1 MQNLGREII
10 VIGAGGCGLMAALV
24 AAKKGARV
32 LLIEK
37 TDKPGG
43 GTAFSSKGIRAAAS
57 RRQRELKIE
66 DDADL
71 YTEDIL
77 RRNNGE
83 SDAVLTRLLAQNSGR
98 VADFLTDEAGI
109 EFQIGEFAFGHSAQR
124 SHSWKEDK
132 TVTDFLFAAV
142 EREKNIEMRFSTP
155 VLGLHRDAD
164 GAVVG
169 VRTNEA
175 IITARKIILAS
186 GGFGASAELLSEYI
200 PKAVGIPFPG
210 HDGSTGDGI
219 KMGLE
224 IGAAVEN
231 MGAFQPY
238 PAYIGP
244 GKRAVPPEVALSGG
258 IMVDAAGRRF
268 VDETR
273 YPGGLGTKMLD
284 LPGKQAYEIFD
295 ERIFQLH
302 RNAPGLRSLGRLF
315 EAGLLLKAETAAK
328 LADKLAIDAE
338 GLQQTIRECNALA
351 AGAEKDAFGR
361 VLPQTLAGPYYG
373 IKVTVALY
381 HTQGGLKVNAK
392 GQVIR
397 ADGSVIPNLYA
408 GGGVAVGVSGKG
420 LEGYLPGNGL
430 LASLGLGMIAAEHAV
445 VSLSENE
452 PGESRGRSGLSS

>member
-1 MQNLGREII
+1 MQNLDRDLI
-10 VIGAGGCGLMAALV
+10 VVGAGGCGLMAALA
-24 AAKKGARV
+24 AAKKVVR
-32 LLIEK
+32 LLLLEK

-43 GTAFSSKGIRAAAS
+43 GTAFSSKGIRAAGS
-57 RRQRELKIE
+57 RRQRELNIK
-66 DDADL
+66 DSAPL
-71 YTEDIL
+71 YAEDIL

-83 SDAVLTRLLAQNSGR
+83 SDATLTRRLTENSGR

-124 SHSWKEDK
+124 SHSWREDK
-132 TVTDFLFAAV
+132 TITDFLFAAV
-142 EREKNIEMRFSTP
+142 ERDKNIDVRFSTP
-155 VLGLHRDAD
+155 VLGLERDAD

-169 VRTNEA
+169 VKTRDA
-175 IITARKIILAS
+175 VLTARKIILAS
-186 GGFGASAELLSEYI
+186 GGFGASTELLSEYI

-210 HDGSTGDGI
+210 HHGSTGDGI

-268 VDETR
+268 VDETH
-273 YPGGLGTKMLD
+273 YPGGLGVKMLD
-284 LPGKQAYEIFD
+284 LPGKEAYEIFD

-315 EAGLLLKAETAAK
+315 DAGLLLKAETPAELAGK
-328 LADKLAIDAE
+328 LGIDAD
-338 GLQQTIRECNALA
+338 GLTQTIRDCNARA
-351 AGAEKDAFGR
+351 THGEKDIFGR
-361 VLPQTLAGPYYG
+361 VLPQPFAGPCYG

-381 HTQGGLKVNAK
+381 HTQGGLKVNTNA
-392 GQVIR
+392 QVLR
-397 ADGSVIPNLYA
+397 ADGSIVPNLYA

-430 LASLGLGMIAAEHAV
+430 LASLGLGMLAAEHAV
-445 VSLSENE
+445 ASLK
-452 PGESRGRSGLSS
+452 GK

>member
-1 MQNLGREII
+1 M

-24 AAKKGARV
+24 AAKKGVRV
-32 LLIEK
+32 LLLEK

-57 RRQRELKIE
+57 RRQHEFKI
-66 DDADL
+66 DDSAAL
-71 YTEDIL
+71 YAQDIL

-83 SDAVLTRLLAQNSGR
+83 SDAVLTQCLAETSSR

-132 TVTDFLFAAV
+132 TITDFLFAAV
-142 EREKNIEMRFSTP
+142 EREKNIELRFSAP
-155 VLGLHRDAD
+155 VLALERDAD

-169 VRTNEA
+169 VKTNDG
-175 IITARKIILAS
+175 ILTARKIILAS
-186 GGFGASAELLSEYI
+186 GGFGASTELLSKYI

-210 HDGSTGDGI
+210 HHGSTGDGI

-244 GKRAVPPEVALSGG
+244 GKRAVTPEVALSGG

-273 YPGGLGTKMLD
+273 YPGGLGIKMLD
-284 LPGKQAYEIFD
+284 LPGKQAYEIFG

-315 EAGLLLKAETAAK
+315 DAGLLLKAETPAELASKLGINAK
-328 LADKLAIDAE
+328 
-338 GLQQTIRECNALA
+338 GLTQTIRECNALA
-351 AGAEKDAFGR
+351 AGEEDAFGR
-361 VLPQTLAGPYYG
+361 VLPQPIEGPYYG

-381 HTQGGLKVNAK
+381 HTQGGLKVNAG

-397 ADGSVIPNLYA
+397 ADGSIIPNLYA
-408 GGGVAVGVSGKG
+408 GGALAVGVSGKG

-445 VSLSENE
+445 AN
-452 PGESRGRSGLSS
+452 RY

>member
-1 MQNLGREII
+1 MENVDSDII
-10 VIGAGGCGLMAALV
+10 VIGGGGCGLMAALV
-24 AAKKGARV
+24 AAKKGVRV
-32 LLIEK
+32 LLLEK

-43 GTAFSSKGIRAAAS
+43 GTAFSSKGIRAAGS
-57 RRQRELKIE
+57 RRQRELKI
-66 DDADL
+66 DDSAAL
-71 YTEDIL
+71 YAQDIL
-77 RRNNGE
+77 QRNNGE
-83 SDAVLTRLLAQNSGR
+83 SDPDIIRRLAETSGR

-109 EFQIGEFAFGHSAQR
+109 QFQIGEFAFGHSAQR
-124 SHSWKEDK
+124 AHSWKEDK

-142 EREKNIEMRFSTP
+142 EREKNIEVRFATP
-155 VLGLHRDAD
+155 VLALEQDG

-169 VRTNEA
+169 VRTRDG

-186 GGFGASAELLSEYI
+186 GGFGASAELLSKYI
-200 PKAVGIPFPG
+200 PKAIGIPFPG
-210 HDGSTGDGI
+210 HHGSTGDGI

-238 PAYIGP
+238 PAYVGP

-258 IMVDAAGRRF
+258 IMVDAAGKRF

-273 YPGGLGTKMLD
+273 YPGGLGIKMLD

-302 RNAPGLRSLGRLF
+302 RNAPGLRSLAALF
-315 EAGLLLKAETAAK
+315 NAGLLLKAEEPEELAGK
-328 LADKLAIDAE
+328 LGVDAE
-338 GLQQTIRECNALA
+338 GLKQTIRDCSERA
-351 AGAEKDAFGR
+351 ARGEKDPFGR
-361 VLPQTLAGPYYG
+361 VLPQPLAPPYYG

-381 HTQGGLKVNAK
+381 HTQGGLKVSAD
-392 GQVIR
+392 GQVLR
-397 ADGSVIPNLYA
+397 ADGSIIPNLYA

-430 LASLGLGMIAAEHAV
+430 LASLGFGMIAAEHAV
-445 VSLSENE
+445 ASLKAN
-452 PGESRGRSGLSS
+452 

>member
-1 MQNLGREII
+1 MQNVDSDII

-32 LLIEK
+32 LLLEK
-37 TDKPGG
+37 TDKSGG

-57 RRQRELKIE
+57 QRQRELKID
-66 DDADL
+66 DDAAL
-71 YTEDIL
+71 YAQDIL

-83 SDAVLTRLLAQNSGR
+83 SDAVLTRRLAENSGR

-142 EREKNIEMRFSTP
+142 EREKKIQVRFSTS
-155 VLGLHRDAD
+155 VRALEQDD
-164 GAVVG
+164 GGALVG
-169 VRTNEA
+169 VKTDDG
-175 IITARKIILAS
+175 ILTARKIILAS
-186 GGFGASAELLSEYI
+186 GGFGASAELLAKYI

-210 HDGSTGDGI
+210 HHGSTGDGI
-219 KMGLE
+219 KMGLD
-224 IGAAVEN
+224 IGAAIEN

-244 GKRAVPPEVALSGG
+244 GKRAVAPEVALSGG

-273 YPGGLGTKMLD
+273 YPGGLGIKMLD
-284 LPGKQAYEIFD
+284 LAGKQAYEIFD
-295 ERIFQLH
+295 ERIFKLH
-302 RNAPGLRSLGRLF
+302 RNAPGLRSLSGLVD
-315 EAGLLLKAETAAK
+315 AGLLLKGETPEELAGK
-328 LADKLAIDAE
+328 LGIDAE
-338 GLQQTIRECNALA
+338 GLTQTIRDSNERA
-351 AGAEKDAFGR
+351 ARGDKDGFGR
-361 VLPQTLAGPYYG
+361 VLPQPFEGPYYG

-381 HTQGGLKVNAK
+381 HTQGGLKVNAD
-392 GQVIR
+392 GQVLR
-397 ADGSVIPNLYA
+397 ADGSIIPNLYA

-445 VSLSENE
+445 ASLS
-452 PGESRGRSGLSS
+452 GR

>member
-1 MQNLGREII
+1 MQNVDSDII

-32 LLIEK
+32 LLLEK

-57 RRQRELKIE
+57 RRQRELKI
-66 DDADL
+66 DDNAAL
-71 YTEDIL
+71 YAQDIL
-77 RRNNGE
+77 RRNSSE
-83 SDAVLTRLLAQNSGR
+83 SDPVLTRRLAETSGR
-98 VADFLTDEAGI
+98 VADFLTDEAGV
-109 EFQIGEFAFGHSAQR
+109 EFQIGEFAFGHSALR
-124 SHSWKEDK
+124 SHSWKEDR

-142 EREKNIEMRFSTP
+142 EREKNVQVRFSTP
-155 VLGLHRDAD
+155 VLALEQDAG
-164 GAVVG
+164 GAAVG
-169 VRTNEA
+169 VKTDHG
-175 IITARKIILAS
+175 ILTARKIILAS
-186 GGFGASAELLSEYI
+186 GGFGASAELLSRYI

-210 HDGSTGDGI
+210 HHGSTGDGI

-224 IGAAVEN
+224 IGAAMEN

-244 GKRAVPPEVALSGG
+244 GKRAVAPEVALSGG

-273 YPGGLGTKMLD
+273 YPGGLGIKMLD

-302 RNAPGLRSLGRLF
+302 RNAPGLRSLSGLLD
-315 EAGLLLKAETAAK
+315 AGLLLKGQTLEE
-328 LADKLAIDAE
+328 LAGKLAIDAA
-338 GLQQTIRECNALA
+338 GLKQTIRDCNERA
-351 AGAEKDAFGR
+351 ASGGKDIFGR
-361 VLPQTLAGPYYG
+361 VLPQPFEGPYYG

-381 HTQGGLKVNAK
+381 HTQGGLKVNAD
-392 GQVIR
+392 GQVLR
-397 ADGSVIPNLYA
+397 ADGSIIPNLYA

-445 VSLSENE
+445 ASLN
-452 PGESRGRSGLSS
+452 GM

>member
-1 MQNLGREII
+1 MQNVDPDII

-32 LLIEK
+32 LLLEK

-43 GTAFSSKGIRAAAS
+43 GTAFSSKGIRAAGS
-57 RRQRELKIE
+57 RRQRELNIQ
-66 DDADL
+66 DSAAL
-71 YTEDIL
+71 YAEDIS

-83 SDAVLTRLLAQNSGR
+83 SDAVLTRRLTENSGR
-98 VADFLTDEAGI
+98 VADFLADHAGI
-109 EFQIGEFAFGHSAQR
+109 EFQIGEFAFGHSGKR

-132 TVTDFLFAAV
+132 TITEFLFAAV
-142 EREKNIEMRFSTP
+142 EREKNIEIRFSTP
-155 VLGLHRDAD
+155 VLALERDTSS
-164 GAVVG
+164 AVIG
-169 VRTNEA
+169 VKTKEG
-175 IITARKIILAS
+175 ILTARKIILAS
-186 GGFGASAELLSEYI
+186 GGFGASTELLSQYI

-210 HDGSTGDGI
+210 HHGSTGDGI
-219 KMGLE
+219 IMGSE

-231 MGAFQPY
+231 MAAFQPY
-238 PAYIGP
+238 PAYLGP

-258 IMVDAAGRRF
+258 IMVDALGKRF

-273 YPGGLGTKMLD
+273 YPGGLGIKMLD

-302 RNAPGLRSLGRLF
+302 REAPGLRSLGRLF
-315 EAGLLLKAETAAK
+315 DAGLLLKAEAPEE
-328 LADKLAIDAE
+328 LAVKLAIDK
-338 GLQQTIRECNALA
+338 GLKQTIDECNAFSA
-351 AGAEKDAFGR
+351 RGEKDAFGR
-361 VLPQTLAGPYYG
+361 VLPQPLEAPYYG

-381 HTQGGLKVNAK
+381 HTQGGLKVNTAA
-392 GQVIR
+392 QVLR
-397 ADGSVIPNLYA
+397 ADDSIIPNLYA

-445 VSLSENE
+445 ASLRN
-452 PGESRGRSGLSS
+452 

>member
-1 MQNLGREII
+1 VFYGGSMQNVDRELI
-10 VIGAGGCGLMAALV
+10 VIGAGGCGLIAALV

-32 LLIEK
+32 LLLEK

-57 RRQRELKIE
+57 RRQRELKI
-66 DDADL
+66 DDSAAL
-71 YTEDIL
+71 YAQDIL

-83 SDAVLTRLLAQNSGR
+83 SDAILTQRLAETSGR

-132 TVTDFLFAAV
+132 TITDFLFAAV
-142 EREKNIEMRFSTP
+142 EREKNIGVRFSTP
-155 VLGLHRDAD
+155 VPGLERDAD

-169 VRTNEA
+169 VKTNDGVL
-175 IITARKIILAS
+175 TARKIILAS
-186 GGFGASAELLSEYI
+186 GGFGASTELLSKYI

-210 HDGSTGDGI
+210 HHGSTGDGI
-219 KMGLE
+219 KMALE
-224 IGAAVEN
+224 IGAAVAN
-231 MGAFQPY
+231 VGAFQPY

-244 GKRAVPPEVALSGG
+244 GKRAVPPEVTLSGG
-258 IMVDAAGRRF
+258 IMVDTGGRRF

-273 YPGGLGTKMLD
+273 YPGGLGIKMLD

-302 RNAPGLRSLGRLF
+302 RDAPGLRSLGRLF
-315 EAGLLLKAETAAK
+315 DAGLLLKAETPAELPGK
-328 LADKLAIDAE
+328 LGINGE
-338 GLQQTIRECNALA
+338 GLRQTIRECNPLA
-351 AGAEKDAFGR
+351 GRRKKDAFGR
-361 VLPQTLAGPYYG
+361 VLPQSLEAPYYG

-381 HTQGGLKVNAK
+381 HTQGGLKVNID

-397 ADGSVIPNLYA
+397 ADGPSSLIFTPA
-408 GGGVAVGVSGKG
+408 AV
-420 LEGYLPGNGL
+420 
-430 LASLGLGMIAAEHAV
+430 
-445 VSLSENE
+445 
-452 PGESRGRSGLSS
+452 

>member
-1 MQNLGREII
+1 MQNLDHDLI

-24 AAKKGARV
+24 AARKGVRV
-32 LLIEK
+32 LLLEK

-57 RRQRELKIE
+57 RRQRELKVE
-66 DDADL
+66 DSAAL
-71 YTEDIL
+71 YAQDIL

-83 SDAVLTRLLAQNSGR
+83 SDAVLTQRLAETSGR

-132 TVTDFLFAAV
+132 TIIDFLFAAV
-142 EREKNIEMRFSTP
+142 EREKNIEVRFSTR
-155 VLGLHRDAD
+155 VLALERDAG

-169 VRTNEA
+169 VKTNNG
-175 IITARKIILAS
+175 ILTARKIILAS
-186 GGFGASAELLSEYI
+186 GGFGASTELLSKYI

-210 HDGSTGDGI
+210 HHGSTGDGI

-273 YPGGLGTKMLD
+273 YPGGLGIKMLD

-315 EAGLLLKAETAAK
+315 DAGLLLKAETPAELAGK
-328 LADKLAIDAE
+328 LGINAE
-338 GLQQTIRECNALA
+338 GLEQTIRECNGLA
-351 AGAEKDAFGR
+351 AGGEKDAFGR
-361 VLPQTLAGPYYG
+361 VLPQPLEGPYYG

-381 HTQGGLKVNAK
+381 HTQGGLKVNAD

-397 ADGSVIPNLYA
+397 ADGSIIPNLYA
-408 GGGVAVGVSGKG
+408 GGGVAVGVSGTG

-445 VSLSENE
+445 AN
-452 PGESRGRSGLSS
+452 RH